1 MRDSRNRLCAIS
13 GDADRYDSRVAADD
27 FTQPGNLFRLL
38 PAAEKAR
45 LFRNL
50 AIAMQGVP
58 DFMVKRQLEH
68 FAKADPAYA
77 EGVAQ
82 ALAGRT

>member
-1 MRDSRNRLCAIS
+1 MTAILTRSRRFTRRDSTN
-13 GDADRYDSRVAADD
+13 SRTHIAQG

-50 AIAMQGVP
+50 AAAMQGVP
-58 DFMVKRQLEH
+58 DFIVKRQLEH
-68 FAKADPAYA
+68 FAKADPAYG

-82 ALAGRT
+82 ALAGKG